1 MLPGIVFEHLSA
13 ACEAKV
19 KLETYFFKIRGP
31 NGHDFHVATD
41 ERTTV

>member
-19 KLETYFFKIRGP
+19 KLETYFKIRGP

-41 ERTTV
+41 ERMTV